1 MMSRLRAIR
10 FEVLAVL
17 LVLVGMPAELWAED
31 LWFRND
37 TGVPIIIQGSCVA
50 ARGRVVTDRPKLVQ
64 PGDKVRII
72 LPGNKLITI
81 RDARAPGTVVHKE
94 TIPAAAQD
102 HFVIITSP
110 AAGKAK
116 LEETTAKEFLAEK
129 K

>member
-1 MMSRLRAIR
+1 MMSRLRTFRLEA
-10 FEVLAVL
+10 LAL
-17 LVLVGMPAELWAED
+17 LALLGALSASLRAED

-37 TGVPIIIQGSCVA
+37 TGVPIIIQGAVQVK
-50 ARGRVVTDRPKLVQ
+50 GKVITDRPRLVQ
-64 PGDKVRII
+64 AGEKTRII

-94 TIPAAAQD
+94 TITAAAAD
-102 HFVIITSP
+102 RFIIISSP

-116 LEETTAKEFLAEK
+116 FEETTAKEFHAEK